1 MRLQEGREAVYQL
14 PLAGGPDAKGMECKR
29 MIVVK
34 KINGQ
39 EIIVNCDLIE
49 MIEFS
54 PHAVMSLTTG
64 EKIIVDETR
73 DDILAKS
80 CSLRRAH
87 RLLSG
92 HHA

>member
-1 MRLQEGREAVYQL
+1 
-14 PLAGGPDAKGMECKR
+14 

-39 EIIVNCDLIE
+39 EIVVNCDLIQT
-49 MIEFS
+49 IEFS

-73 DDILAKS
+73 DDILAKVIEYK
-80 CSLRRAH
+80 RAIS
-87 RLLSG
+87 RS
-92 HHA
+92 AEVISWT

>member
-1 MRLQEGREAVYQL
+1 
-14 PLAGGPDAKGMECKR
+14 
-29 MIVVK
+29 MISVK
-34 KINGQ
+34 KINGE

-73 DDILAKS
+73 EDILRKVIEYKRAIY
-80 CSLRRAH
+80 RR
-87 RLLSG
+87 SEVMSWT
-92 HHA
+92 

>member
-1 MRLQEGREAVYQL
+1 
-14 PLAGGPDAKGMECKR
+14 

-39 EIIVNCDLIE
+39 QIVVNCDLIE
-49 MIEFS
+49 TIEFS

-73 DDILAKS
+73 DELLNKIIEYK
-80 CSLRRAH
+80 RAVH
-87 RLLSG
+87 RKPEVVEWT
-92 HHA
+92 

>member
-1 MRLQEGREAVYQL
+1 
-14 PLAGGPDAKGMECKR
+14 

-49 MIEFS
+49 TIEFA
-54 PHAVMSLTTG
+54 PHAVMTLTTG

-73 DDILAKS
+73 DDILRKVIEYKRAIY
-80 CSLRRAH
+80 RR
-87 RLLSG
+87 SEVISWT
-92 HHA
+92 

>member
-1 MRLQEGREAVYQL
+1 
-14 PLAGGPDAKGMECKR
+14 

-34 KINGQ
+34 KINQQ

-64 EKIIVDETR
+64 EKIIVDEKR
-73 DDILAKS
+73 ED
-80 CSLRRAH
+80 
-87 RLLSG
+87 LLKKIIEYKRSVYQRKTEVPSWI
-92 HHA
+92 

>member
-1 MRLQEGREAVYQL
+1 
-14 PLAGGPDAKGMECKR
+14 

-34 KINGQ
+34 KINGE
-39 EIIVNCDLIE
+39 EIIVNSDLIQ

-73 DDILAKS
+73 DEILRKVIAYKREIFKRS
-80 CSLRRAH
+80 EVVSWI
-87 RLLSG
+87 
-92 HHA
+92 